1 MLKAPKYEIDMDNQK
16 VWLRLALGD
25 NGEVNH
31 FLDALMMKAQM
42 EQDADLMTFCG
53 HLKAHERFYKNDL
66 VTDFNLNYLGQFL
79 QLLTKFVDVSDPYD
93 LGEARQATPR
103 TRRSNNIVDA
113 DIVDN
118 SNVDTDN
125 GEGEDI

>member
-53 HLKAHERFYKNDL
+53 R
-66 VTDFNLNYLGQFL
+66 
-79 QLLTKFVDVSDPYD
+79 
-93 LGEARQATPR
+93 
-103 TRRSNNIVDA
+103 
-113 DIVDN
+113 
-118 SNVDTDN
+118 
-125 GEGEDI
+125 

>member
-79 QLLTKFVDVSDPYD
+79 QF
-93 LGEARQATPR
+93 
-103 TRRSNNIVDA
+103 
-113 DIVDN
+113 
-118 SNVDTDN
+118 
-125 GEGEDI
+125 